1 MEALLKH
8 LEDRRCDALNE
19 CGEKLLRQRSR

>member
-8 LEDRRCDALNE
+8 LEDCRCAALDE